1 MTKNQENQKIIKQN
15 ETETNETNKINV
27 YIEENKK
34 TLKNTAELRINFENT
49 NNNTNAH
56 LRIISEKNCF
66 KEIYNK

>member
-34 TLKNTAELRINFENT
+34 TLKTTAELQINFENT

-56 LRIISEKNCF
+56 LRIISKKNCF